1 MVKTN
6 MGAIQTIELSNNDCG
21 LEAKRLLGELEIVMY
36 AFDIEMVEMGFE
48 EKRFLKEQAE
58 H

>member
-36 AFDIEMVEMGFE
+36 AFDIEMVEMSFE

>member
-1 MVKTN
+1 

-21 LEAKRLLGELEIVMY
+21 LEAKRLLGELEIIMY

-48 EKRFLKEQAE
+48 EKRFLKEQAD